1 MRDRLLEELQASDN
15 AFAILTAAHILT
27 KRTTHKPTDRLARK
41 ITIMRLLYRNGWDK
55 QKIDNFFRVID
66 WLMQLPEDLTIDFT
80 KEVKLLREEQE
91 MKYITSIE
99 QLAMAEGRQEGRTG
113 GMIEMFLNML
123 TMRFPNFDFQAYKD
137 KISNAA
143 EEQLNRYSAKLFTAK
158 TPEEVFAD
166 DEKK

>member
-1 MRDRLLEELQASDN
+1 M
-15 AFAILTAAHILT
+15 H
-27 KRTTHKPTDRLARK
+27 
-41 ITIMRLLYRNGWDK
+41 
-55 QKIDNFFRVID
+55 
-66 WLMQLPEDLTIDFT
+66 LPKDLTIAFRD
-80 KEVKLLREEQE
+80 KLNELEEEQK
-91 MKYITSIE
+91 MRYVTSIE
-99 QLAMAEGRQEGRTG
+99 QLTLETGEMRGEGTG
-113 GMIEMFLNML
+113 MVKMFLNML